1 MNDDN
6 ISETVRLVPSS
17 ADGGKE
23 LIRIL
28 EGKNYLVALPAHPVC
43 CMNEDEYTDMY
54 ASIYGIFSDEEVN
67 DVTRIIIS
75 NTEIIAGETDK
86 EKLAV
91 LLECFKK
98 YGLDPGREI
107 EVETDEN
114 KVIFNQA
121 K

>member
-6 ISETVRLVPSS
+6 IPETVRLVPSS

-28 EGKNYLVALPAHPVC
+28 DGKDYLVALPGHQVC
-43 CMNEDEYTDMY
+43 CMDEDEYTEMH
-54 ASIYGIFSDEEVN
+54 AGVYGVFSGEEVN
-67 DVTRIIIS
+67 TVTRIIIS
-75 NTEIIAGETDK
+75 STEIITGETDK
-86 EKLAV
+86 EKLSA
-91 LLECFKK
+91 LLECFEK

-114 KVIFNQA
+114 RVLFNQI
-121 K
+121 